1 MSNYAI
7 QLENFEGPLDLLL
20 HLIKKNEMDIYDIPM
35 SAITEQYLSI
45 LDAMKTINLDVA
57 GEFLLM
63 AATLLHIKSKL
74 LLPKIIEEELEEE
87 EDDPRAEL
95 VRRLLEYQ
103 KYKEVSLTLDSR
115 PQLNR
120 EIFARVAPEPEV
132 LEEAEAGFVAVGLF
146 DLLEALQEVFKE
158 SPEQHVHEINL
169 DQLSVTDRINAI
181 LSMLQGKESLA
192 FGDLFSGGLQRNE
205 MIVTFL
211 ALLELVKLR
220 MVRIMQNTHHG
231 TIWLF
236 PSVALDETDGL
247 NIGEGSAGGET
258 LEPDGGD
265 ETLAPDGGD
274 ETFGYT

>member
-1 MSNYAI
+1 MSNYDI

-20 HLIKKNEMDIYDIPM
+20 HLIKKHEMDIYDIPM
-35 SAITEQYLSI
+35 TAITEQYLAI

-63 AATLLHIKSKL
+63 AATLLHIKSKQ
-74 LLPKIIEEELEEE
+74 LLPKIFEEDQEEE
-87 EDDPRAEL
+87 EEDPRAEL

-132 LEEAEAGFVAVGLF
+132 LEDTESGFVAVGLF

-158 SPEQHVHEINL
+158 SQEPHVHEINM

-181 LSMLQGKESLA
+181 LSSLQGKESVA
-192 FGDLFSGGLQRNE
+192 FVDLFSDGLKRNE

-220 MVRIMQNTHHG
+220 MVRFMQNTHHG

-236 PSVALDETDGL
+236 PSVALDEIDDQD
-247 NIGEGSAGGET
+247 IGEGT
-258 LEPDGGD
+258 LEPDVGD
-265 ETLAPDGGD
+265 D
-274 ETFGYT
+274 TFGYT

>member
-1 MSNYAI
+1 MNNYAI
-7 QLENFEGPLDLLL
+7 QLDNFEGPLDLLL
-20 HLIKKNEMDIYDIPM
+20 HLIKKHEMDIYDIPM
-35 SAITEQYLSI
+35 TAITEQYLAI

-63 AATLLHIKSKL
+63 AATLLHIKSKQ
-74 LLPKIIEEELEEE
+74 LLPKIVEEDQEEE

-120 EIFARVAPEPEV
+120 EIFSRVAPEPEV
-132 LEEAEAGFVAVGLF
+132 LEDVEAGFVAVGLF

-158 SPEQHVHEINL
+158 SQEPHVHEI
-169 DQLSVTDRINAI
+169 DIEQLTVTDRINFI
-181 LSMLQGKESLA
+181 LSTLQGKESMA
-192 FGDLFSGGLQRNE
+192 FVDLFSGGLKRDE

-220 MVRIMQNTHHG
+220 TVRFMQNTHHG
-231 TIWLF
+231 AIWLF
-236 PSVALDETDGL
+236 PSVTFDETDDQ
-247 NIGEGSAGGET
+247 AV
-258 LEPDGGD
+258 GD
-265 ETLAPDGGD
+265 D
-274 ETFGYT
+274 TFGYS